1 MKLGHTELH
10 DGLMLCSPLSVVF
23 CLPSVPARRIGIACM
38 CATDIASA
46 CAAPSHTQTH
56 THVPMG
62 TPSDNNRAKNKRK
75 RNFSVCI
82 INAWIALG
90 ALALL
95 QFCSVLC
102 VCVGESEWQRRLWV
116 PPCQASTSL
125 DYGLQQLDLGMNA
138 SHECRPGHLP
148 SHSISDIDDDD
159 DNDTGCKRNSRS
171 PSPTLI
177 TTGRTKRKLHR
188 RIMENCSKTSNNF
201 HIAKMLYAS
210 VSNRPSSIR
219 PLQNAE
225 CILATKRATSS
236 RAKK

>member
-1 MKLGHTELH
+1 MCQWAHRVTTTERKINGNGTFLYASLMHELH
-10 DGLMLCSPLSVVF
+10 
-23 CLPSVPARRIGIACM
+23 
-38 CATDIASA
+38 
-46 CAAPSHTQTH
+46 
-56 THVPMG
+56 
-62 TPSDNNRAKNKRK
+62 
-75 RNFSVCI
+75 
-82 INAWIALG
+82 
-90 ALALL
+90 
-95 QFCSVLC
+95 SVLWRSCNSVRFC